1 MKYLVKAIFAS
12 MIVFLSAQSFAL
24 NCNELYTG
32 KTVEDHFTSGK
43 IKKLQSLETIP
54 SEYGDS
60 SPMPTVLVKKSA
72 VTSGDVAKL
81 SLEIYLYKGKQKQ
94 LFNKYTSIEAW
105 PDNDQYYFFKDYD
118 NEKLNQA
125 VFAKEGED
133 VPAKDEVGASK
144 IELLFKLNNKV
155 VCKKRM
161 HVDNH

>member
-12 MIVFLSAQSFAL
+12 IIVFLSAQSFAL
-24 NCNELYTG
+24 NCNDLYTG

-60 SPMPTVLVKKSA
+60 SPLPTVLLKKSA
-72 VTSGDVAKL
+72 VTSGDAAKL
-81 SLEIYLYKGKQKQ
+81 SLEVYLYTGKQKQ
-94 LFNKYTSIEAW
+94 LFNRYASVEAW

-133 VPAKDEVGASK
+133 VPGKDEVGAAK
-144 IELLFKLNNKV
+144 IELVLRLNNKV
-155 VCKKRM
+155 VCQKRM

>member
-1 MKYLVKAIFAS
+1 MKHLVKAIFAS

-24 NCNELYTG
+24 NCNDLYTG

-72 VTSGDVAKL
+72 ITSDEVAKL
-81 SLEIYLYKGKQKQ
+81 SLEIYVYKGKQRQ
-94 LFNKYTSIEAW
+94 LFNKFTVTEAW
-105 PDNDQYYFFKDYD
+105 PENVQYYFFKDYD

-125 VFAKEGED
+125 VFVSEGEETP
-133 VPAKDEVGASK
+133 VKKDVGASK
-144 IELLFKLNNKV
+144 IELLLKLDNKV
-155 VCKKRM
+155 VCKKQM